1 MKLRGYYNQPGH
13 SYTADKLVL
22 ILVAQQQ
29 LRGAQIVMV
38 AAGGNRSVTLGA
50 EGIVWDKY
58 GQLGTSNERNSL
70 VPTLLDG
77 EVLGGAV
84 AVVMASGNGHTVIV
98 TIEGALWSCR
108 YGRNDW
114 LGLDHEDNSWALTLV
129 GAEAAFGE
137 SQVLAVTCGAAHTLA
152 VTKACDL
159 LSFTWEQHFALGHN
173 DNNNRQVQTHIKAAF
188 GNGNI
193 VSTAAGPRHSVAV
206 TEKSIPTL
214 AAGRE
219 RWALPQQPATVVCPH
234 LRYGYVCVA
243 GQRCADVSGSRRPQQ
258 RRLQRQEGKALDATE
273 KGKDCGYITMPE
285 ELV

>member
-1 MKLRGYYNQPGH
+1 VKLRGYYNQPGH

-137 SQVLAVTCGAAHTLA
+137 SQVLAVSCGAAHTLS

-214 AAGRE
+214 AAGRA
-219 RWALPQQPATVVCPH
+219 RWALSQQPATVVCPH

-243 GQRCADVSGSRRPQQ
+243 GQRCADVSGSRRPQ
-258 RRLQRQEGKALDATE
+258 
-273 KGKDCGYITMPE
+273 PE
-285 ELV
+285 EVTAPGRQGIGCC